1 MKFYLLAATTL
12 ALTSGAAL
20 AQPPGFGGHGP
31 GGPGGGFGLFEM
43 DANADGKLT
52 KAEFDAAQ
60 RTRFNAIDA
69 NKDGSATREE
79 AQAHRQAA
87 METHRAEAAKA
98 RFTALDTDKNGQI
111 SQSEFAA
118 GKPDGGKDGGRG
130 MRGGQG
136 PRMAGGPPPMAG
148 GPRLGGPGGAPP
160 VDGRAGPADANS
172 DGKVTFAE
180 FSSRALE
187 AFNKADANKDGT
199 VTIAEIQ
206 ALKPARP

>member
-12 ALTSGAAL
+12 ALVSGAAV
-20 AQPPGFGGHGP
+20 AQPPGHDGRGP
-31 GGPGGGFGLFEM
+31 GGHGGFGLLEM

-60 RTRFNAIDA
+60 RTRFTAIDA

-87 METHRAEAAKA
+87 METHRAEAATA

-111 SQSEFAA
+111 SQAEFAA

-130 MRGGQG
+130 MRGGHG
-136 PRMAGGPPPMAG
+136 PRGAGGPPPMAG
-148 GPRLGGPGGAPP
+148 GPRAGGPAGAPA
-160 VDGRAGPADANS
+160 DGRAGPADADS

-180 FSSRALE
+180 FSARALE
-187 AFNKADANKDGT
+187 AFNRADTNKDGT

-206 ALKPARP
+206 ASKPGRP